1 MKLAHA
7 LASIS
12 LLPFGSAI
20 DPKRIKHNL
29 RHIESAKNE
38 DVERVERFL
47 ADEIDSKS
55 MAASVAE
62 TSDGG
67 MMGGSKSQK
76 VRRHCRGN

>member
-7 LASIS
+7 LTSIS

-20 DPKRIKHNL
+20 DLKRIKRNL

-38 DVERVERFL
+38 GVERVERFL
-47 ADEIDSKS
+47 RP
-55 MAASVAE
+55 E

-76 VRRHCRGN
+76 VRRHCRGH